1 MAIKNYADL
10 KVWQKAMDL
19 VDEVYRLVKLLPKYE
34 TYGLCDQ
41 MRRASVSIPSNIAE
55 GHSRNS
61 SKHFLWFL
69 GVARGSK
76 SELETQLIICVRQ
89 KYLTEKDTEIAMK
102 LCEEVGKMLNSLMK
116 SINCD

>member
-41 MRRASVSIPSNIAE
+41 MRHASVSIPSNIAE

-61 SKHFLWFL
+61 SKHFL
-69 GVARGSK
+69 
-76 SELETQLIICVRQ
+76 
-89 KYLTEKDTEIAMK
+89 
-102 LCEEVGKMLNSLMK
+102 
-116 SINCD
+116 